1 MNEDE
6 QDEYTTNTMNYFNPY
21 HIELMKDTHY
31 NDPHHTRPKIR
42 KHLRSGQ

>member
-6 QDEYTTNTMNYFNPY
+6 LEEDTTSKMKYFNPY

-31 NDPHHTRPKIR
+31 NDHFHTRPKNR